1 MSDRRLLAY
10 HRALDASR
18 ARQQEAPE
26 ATSTG
31 LSVWA
36 DTLLQ
41 FAVWFLLGGM
51 VLWPALL

>member
-10 HRALDASR
+10 HRAIQASR
-18 ARQQEAPE
+18 ASQQRPIE

-31 LSVWA
+31 LSLWA
-36 DTLLQ
+36 DILLQ
-41 FAVWFLLGGM
+41 FLAWFLLGGM